1 MSDLEHARAR
11 AAVVQAMR
19 HTYIVPPEGIRVNGS
34 IIDFTLIR
42 RNDYDDCPVYRVR
55 LEDDV
60 LYGALVG
67 SGEGVSP

>member
-1 MSDLEHARAR
+1 MSELEHSRAR

-19 HTYIVPPEGIRVNGS
+19 HLYIVPPEGIRVS
-34 IIDFTLIR
+34 ATIIDFTLIR

-55 LEDDV
+55 LDGDI
-60 LYGALVG
+60 LYGTLVG

>member
-1 MSDLEHARAR
+1 MSELEHSRAR

-19 HTYIVPPEGIRVNGS
+19 HIYIVPPEGIRVNDH

-42 RNDYDDCPVYRVR
+42 RNDYDDKPVYRVR
-55 LEDDV
+55 LDDGV